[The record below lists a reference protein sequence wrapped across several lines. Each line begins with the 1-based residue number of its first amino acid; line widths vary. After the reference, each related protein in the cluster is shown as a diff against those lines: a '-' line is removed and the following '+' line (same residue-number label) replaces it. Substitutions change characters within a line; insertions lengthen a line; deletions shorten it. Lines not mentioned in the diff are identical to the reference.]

1 MLKVLRSDASPRFG
15 RGPFKI
21 RRVRPGA
28 ILGAGAE
35 TTFGPFSVFDHAS
48 LDVGT
53 VVRMHEHVD
62 DEILSYMW
70 RGTMVHEDSAGHRVP
85 ISPAKLMMMNAGKSF
100 WHEESTPDVAVEL
113 LQIFVRPREADLPG
127 EVHFYDRPSDFNAGH
142 WNLIAGPEG
151 SAAPLKFRQQM
162 TVFDAHPAAGQE
174 LSVPTAGKMT
184 PWLYVMD
191 GTVSTGEVRLEK
203 GDAVTDLERPL
214 PGLRAESD
222 ATLVLFLV
230 DRSAQASTAGTI
242 SGQ

>member
-1 MLKVLRSDASPRFG
+1 MLHILRSNASRSFAQ
-15 RGPFKI
+15 GPFKI

-28 ILGAGAE
+28 ILGPGADSAL
-35 TTFGPFSVFDHAS
+35 GPFSVFDHAN
-48 LDVGT
+48 LAVGT
-53 VVRMHEHVD
+53 VVRMHEHVN

-70 RGTMVHEDSAGHRVP
+70 RGTMVHEDSAGHRIP

-100 WHEESTPDVAVEL
+100 WHEESTPDVAVEM

-127 EVHFYDRPSDFNAGH
+127 EVHFYDRPSDFNAGR
-142 WNLIAGPEG
+142 WNLIAGPEA
-151 SAAPLKFRQQM
+151 SDAPLKFRQQ
-162 TVFDAHPAAGQE
+162 VIVYDVHPKAGQE
-174 LSVPTAGKMT
+174 LSLPTAGQMT

-191 GTVSTGEVRLEK
+191 GTVSMGDVRLEK

-214 PGLRAESD
+214 PELRAESD
-222 ATLVLFLV
+222 ATVVLFLA